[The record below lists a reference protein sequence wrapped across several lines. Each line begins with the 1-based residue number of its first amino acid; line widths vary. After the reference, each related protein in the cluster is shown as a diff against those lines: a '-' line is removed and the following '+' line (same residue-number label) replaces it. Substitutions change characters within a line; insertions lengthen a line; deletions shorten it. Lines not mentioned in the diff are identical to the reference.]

1 MSLRFKEFMQQH
13 MSSDGMGEEKKD
25 IQNTLDKI
33 PQSHRNLVK
42 GYRWKFHAGNTLNG
56 DDEHVGYIDDND
68 KEIAVA
74 SPWGYGREFCAL
86 HEIAHK
92 VLDNLPANIKHQW
105 ATLFNRTK
113 NKQINTADE
122 ESKGALDQSPEEI
135 FCMCYATFYSK
146 HKNMTY
152 ANPQWME
159 FIKNLPQ

>member
-1 MSLRFKEFMQQH
+1 MRLRFKEFMQQN
-13 MSSDGMGEEKKD
+13 MTSDGMGEEKKD
-25 IQNTLDKI
+25 IQNTLSKI
-33 PQSHRNLVK
+33 PEPHRNLIK

-56 DDEHVGYIDDND
+56 DDEHVGYVDDND

-74 SPWGYGREFCAL
+74 APWGYGREFCAL

-92 VLDNLPANIKHQW
+92 VLDNLPPNIKHQW
-105 ATLFNRTK
+105 LTLFNKTK
-113 NKQINTADE
+113 NQQMHHADDE
-122 ESKGALDQSPEEI
+122 NKAALDQSPDEI

-152 ANPQWME
+152 VNPQWMQ